1 MTTAESNASEMW
13 DEEAD
18 VVIVG
23 AGDAGLAAAI
33 EARDSGKSAIVFEKM
48 GSVKSTSSAMA
59 GGTFSFAGTELQ
71 QRHGVQ
77 DSNELYFQDLMKVGK
92 GKNCEP
98 LVKVFL
104 EKQLDCYNWLTA
116 MGVQWTKLIMSGGGS
131 VPRGHRSDP
140 VLHVQILQQA
150 AEKRGAKVL
159 FKTKVTEL
167 LTDDDKRVVGVS
179 VQSEKRSWRVKARNG
194 VVLATGGFG
203 YDKARMAAI
212 GPAFGKVK
220 VIVSPGHTGD
230 GHRMAESLGAW
241 SRHME
246 PDYLKPTIGV
256 HVSSQSAKTN
266 LLAFWEGAIVV
277 NKLGNRF
284 VNESL
289 ENRSIGS
296 TTLGQ
301 PDQIVFE
308 IFDQKVFDR
317 MQKGGAGRPFEEG
330 AVKRMITAQTVEEL
344 AAKTGLPSQTLQNTI
359 ARYNDGVA
367 KGRDPD
373 FGRTHLAQGVGTMTA
388 IDSPPF
394 YAFETSPWL
403 PGTYGG
409 IAVDVEMHVLTSDG
423 IVPGLYAAGEIV
435 GGFHGEGY
443 HTGSALAKALVFGR
457 IAGRNCAAGR

>member
-1 MTTAESNASEMW
+1 MMAAGNNASEVW

-33 EARDSGKSAIVFEKM
+33 ESQDSGRSAVVFEKM

-59 GGTFSFAGTELQ
+59 GGTFAFAGTDLQ
-71 QRHGVQ
+71 QRYGVQ
-77 DSNELYFQDLMKVGK
+77 DSKELYFQDLMKVGK

-98 LVKVFL
+98 LVRVFL
-104 EKQLDCYNWLTA
+104 AEQLDCYNWLTA
-116 MGVQWTKLIMSGGGS
+116 LGVQWSKLIMTGGGS
-131 VPRGHRSDP
+131 VPRGHRTDP
-140 VLHVQILQQA
+140 VQHVQILQQA
-150 AEKRGAKVL
+150 AQKRGAKVL
-159 FKTKVTEL
+159 FRTKVTEL
-167 LTDDDKRVVGVS
+167 LTDDDKRVIGVS
-179 VQSEKRSWRVKARNG
+179 AQSENRSWRVKARNG

-203 YDKARMAAI
+203 YDKERMAAI
-212 GPAFGKVK
+212 GPAFAKVK

-230 GHRMAESLGAW
+230 GHRMAETLGAW
-241 SRHME
+241 CRHME
-246 PDYLKPTIGV
+246 PDCLRPTIGV
-256 HVSSQSAKTN
+256 HASSQSAKTN

-289 ENRSIGS
+289 ENRSLG
-296 TTLGQ
+296 TATLSQ

-308 IFDQKVFDR
+308 IFDQKVLDR
-317 MQKGGAGRPFEEG
+317 MQKGGAGRPAEEG
-330 AVKRMITAQTVEEL
+330 SFKRMITAQTVEDL
-344 AAKTGLPSQTLQNTI
+344 AAKIGIPSQTLKNTI
-359 ARYNDGVA
+359 DRYNDGVA

-388 IDSPPF
+388 IDAPPF

-409 IAVDVEMHVLTSDG
+409 IAVDEQMHVLTKDG
-423 IVPGLYAAGEIV
+423 IIPGLYGAGELV
-435 GGFHGEGY
+435 GGFHGAGY
-443 HTGSALAKALVFGR
+443 HAGSALAKALVFGR